1 MSARVQVSTLE
12 TVVLVSEIIGVKN
25 TLLLCEA
32 LCGKHIYFPKI
43 NAITAALRDR
53 EIIKEI
59 KKGRERNHEY
69 RNKRYDAK
77 KLAKKFNLTNKSS
90 IYQKVNNFCA
100 LYREMIRQGRD
111 VEIL

>member
-32 LCGKHIYFPKI
+32 LRGKYVYFPKI

-59 KKGRERNHEY
+59 KKGRERNREDRKKREGGRKIAKECN
-69 RNKRYDAK
+69 RNKK
-77 KLAKKFNLTNKSS
+77 
-90 IYQKVNNFCA
+90 
-100 LYREMIRQGRD
+100 
-111 VEIL
+111 